1 MRKGSGALDF
11 PGGHLVFNT
20 NLNDFIVFSNCIY
33 IAFFS
38 ATVDTT
44 SQFHCGFLKT
54 THFCS
59 RVFSFQQQFVSSV
72 RELTP
77 KRTFGYVFLF
87 RAGNILL
94 HQKPIKQI
102 KHAEFGK

>member
-38 ATVDTT
+38 ATVDSRFNSTVD
-44 SQFHCGFLKT
+44 FLKPLIS
-54 THFCS
+54 S
-59 RVFSFQQQFVSSV
+59 RGCLVSNSNLLVRYVSSLQK
-72 RELTP
+72 ELLGM
-77 KRTFGYVFLF
+77 FFS
-87 RAGNILL
+87 
-94 HQKPIKQI
+94 
-102 KHAEFGK
+102 